1 VGATYRSGEV
11 AFSLP
16 VAVDVVAAEV
26 TDPAA
31 VHVDVAWSVVWACVS
46 WRGGIGSGSEM
57 GRTAGG
63 DFSVAP
69 TVVYVELHRGY
80 WWVGMGEGERG
91 ERKPLMF
98 YGPPRP
104 DPGPCFVYWP

>member
-46 WRGGIGSGSEM
+46 WRGGSDPD
-57 GRTAGG
+57 RRW
-63 DFSVAP
+63 DV
-69 TVVYVELHRGY
+69 
-80 WWVGMGEGERG
+80 
-91 ERKPLMF
+91 
-98 YGPPRP
+98 PPEVISP
-104 DPGPCFVYWP
+104 